1 MAWQKRNMFSSAV
14 DMQRG
19 GSVPWP
25 SYEGGGIIGATPKE
39 RKRMFTI
46 WDKMTQG
53 QKEKVM
59 DGKRYQMGGAVMPT
73 QLFEEGDQD
82 INMALNNMVSMTNP
96 SLEQIGETEAVS
108 IGPSMEGE
116 MAMDQGPASFETDLM
131 DLKDEYTQEIMSYI
145 GKPGAIEKLEPFLKT
160 MQLSYDKDL
169 TELRKKYDMKEYSPE
184 QELFTPEFMA
194 QIQQTFCGDVPGMK
208 EGGITMPTTQA
219 QLDSVFSAFPGQ
231 YTLAEFNMFPEETK
245 RMLIT
250 RALIEKG
257 TKGASTSPLDVV
269 YREGTDKDDPV
280 TVKQR
285 LNQIIEERMKLA
297 KRSAEMP
304 LTTQGGFGG
313 FVEQMNA
320 YRANQAAAQ
329 DKVLED
335 ELDMLQYG
343 NRYGTRGLGDI
354 SIPAD
359 TMNKMIAGDDMDKN
373 DQAMLKLAQGQ
384 AKSVDDENPLLG
396 VVYFRKFSP
405 DGFLRVFPH
414 YSGTKTIGGKEYTID
429 EYITY
434 MIEEAKATG
443 ADEATKDEIAS
454 IALGSWLTAIAGEV
468 DPLGIRG

>member
-1 MAWQKRNMFSSAV
+1 
-14 DMQRG
+14 
-19 GSVPWP
+19 
-25 SYEGGGIIGATPKE
+25 
-39 RKRMFTI
+39 
-46 WDKMTQG
+46 
-53 QKEKVM
+53 
-59 DGKRYQMGGAVMPT
+59 
-73 QLFEEGDQD
+73 
-82 INMALNNMVSMTNP
+82 
-96 SLEQIGETEAVS
+96 
-108 IGPSMEGE
+108 
-116 MAMDQGPASFETDLM
+116 
-131 DLKDEYTQEIMSYI
+131 
-145 GKPGAIEKLEPFLKT
+145 
-160 MQLSYDKDL
+160 
-169 TELRKKYDMKEYSPE
+169 
-184 QELFTPEFMA
+184 
-194 QIQQTFCGDVPGMK
+194 
-208 EGGITMPTTQA
+208 
-219 QLDSVFSAFPGQ
+219 
-231 YTLAEFNMFPEETK
+231 
-245 RMLIT
+245 
-250 RALIEKG
+250 
-257 TKGASTSPLDVV
+257 
-269 YREGTDKDDPV
+269 
-280 TVKQR
+280 
-285 LNQIIEERMKLA
+285 
-297 KRSAEMP
+297 AEMP